1 METTS
6 AETHSLKAGIRPE
19 NLRIKYGREIRIE
32 LLLSGTQFIKF
43 LTQIGEVW
51 LHTVAQGSQ
60 IRRRIKLDEPT
71 EVIWHGSDLAEIAG
85 MLYDFTK
92 WRNIWAVQQNYV
104 TGQRQFFI
112 EIAGPEGLAHRIELT
127 KKSHFKLFQKLVKEQ
142 QTSGSNDSCNPSP
155 EGFLQFIESR
165 WRRTLTQPQVARRV
179 DFNAVPNFLEQLTR
193 QNEYPL
199 QITLLNAAAKQT
211 VTTHFT
217 VFRRLGTS
225 ILLESPDCFFEW
237 DHSCVDG
244 AWLVR
249 CRCSCGEEIL
259 ELYGPQKNL
268 VVSFALPALPQ
279 PILNLLPFLN

>member
-6 AETHSLKAGIRPE
+6 AETHSLKTGIRPE

-85 MLYDFTK
+85 MLYDFAK

-127 KKSHFKLFQKLVKEQ
+127 KKSHFKLFQ
-142 QTSGSNDSCNPSP
+142 
-155 EGFLQFIESR
+155 
-165 WRRTLTQPQVARRV
+165 
-179 DFNAVPNFLEQLTR
+179 
-193 QNEYPL
+193 
-199 QITLLNAAAKQT
+199 
-211 VTTHFT
+211 
-217 VFRRLGTS
+217 
-225 ILLESPDCFFEW
+225 
-237 DHSCVDG
+237 
-244 AWLVR
+244 
-249 CRCSCGEEIL
+249 
-259 ELYGPQKNL
+259 
-268 VVSFALPALPQ
+268 
-279 PILNLLPFLN
+279 